1 MNKLWVFGDSFS
13 AGFDL
18 SLSPKHLW
26 RKEYIEW
33 KGMIP
38 PTYYELLSQH
48 YDMKVVNYSGDGN
61 SNYQIF
67 QTFCDVSP
75 YINSND
81 YVIFNWSETSRF
93 RLVDNKDSWQTIG
106 SWHLN
111 NKLNGFDNLSQTTI
125 DEILFNRINNQNHQI
140 GEVHSWITLINAY
153 LSNCKVIHWTP
164 FNQSNLYK
172 VLDMSHLTTIKQETN
187 GKIDDSHFGEIGH
200 LQLFNELKLQY
211 DIYKDGFKKIF

>member
-48 YDMKVVNYSGDGN
+48 YDMRVVNHSGDGN

-93 RLVDNKDSWQTIG
+93 RLVNSNQSWQPIG
-106 SWHLN
+106 SWHIN
-111 NKLNGFDNLSQTTI
+111 NNPTEFDNISHNTI
-125 DEILFNRINNQNHQI
+125 KEILINRIDNESNHI
-140 GEVHSWITLINAY
+140 GEVHSWITLINQY
-153 LSNCKVIHWTP
+153 LLRTKVLHWTP
-164 FNQSNLYK
+164 FNQPQMYK
-172 VLDMSHLTTIKQETN
+172 VLGMSHIQTIKQETK
-187 GKIDDSHFGEIGH
+187 GELGDSHFGEIGH
-200 LQLFNELKLQY
+200 KQLFDELKKEFDNY
-211 DIYKDGFKKIF
+211 KKII